1 MRQLARLGTL
11 AFAALVMVSG
21 VRAQDSGTTAPSVMD
36 ATAEV
41 KAKSYV
47 EQTAVNDLFA
57 AQSSEL
63 ALKKSTNPQVRSF
76 AKNVLKD
83 HVSASQELKQ
93 TLQSAKV
100 DVAPPDALD
109 PEHQQLLDTLKSA
122 SGGDFDRKYLK
133 MQMDGHQQD
142 LQTQVDYRLHGDN
155 PKLQDYAAKASIM
168 VQSRMGQLGKISQGS
183 MLQ

>member
-1 MRQLARLGTL
+1 MKQVAKLA
-11 AFAALVMVSG
+11 AIAIAALAIAGG
-21 VRAQDSGTTAPSVMD
+21 VRAQDSTTTAPSVMD

-47 EQTAVNDLFA
+47 QQTAVDDLFA

-76 AKNVLKD
+76 AKNLLKD
-83 HVSASQELKQ
+83 HATASQELKQ
-93 TLQSAKV
+93 TLQTAKV
-100 DVAPPDALD
+100 DAAPPSVLD
-109 PEHQQLLDTLKSA
+109 PEHQQLLDTLKSS
-122 SGGDFDRKYLK
+122 SGGEFDRKYLK

-155 PKLQDYAAKASIM
+155 PQLQDYAAKASM
-168 VQSRMGQLGKISQGS
+168 RVQTRMGQLGKISQGS
-183 MLQ
+183 MLE